1 MMLFVFCSSS
11 VPTADVDTLINSFGQ
26 LGTQATGATKG
37 LTELR
42 ENWNELPLESQVKL
56 RKVLQSAA
64 SNIESFTNTGDDE
77 MAAILGALDMVSK
90 MAPVAG
96 PHGAFLSAFS
106 NFASGL
112 FSLFGEGAP
121 VKKPIGKIVEEKI
134 EKALEKSRQN
144 DLINQ
149 AQATIQLFYVSKAYL
164 DSFASDGRELEDHEV
179 RSIETH
185 VPMATGVPFMGIL
198 EAEIDRLLKA
208 NKKNANDAKQILK
221 YIELYTTMAVLKDI
235 TLQEMA
241 FLMPASHK
249 RIRDGMIS
257 VQEMFREYE
266 KSLLKFLHEGNAG
279 KMALVYYDPDL
290 NPVTDSYLTKVLK
303 VPDYDRSMAGIWCL
317 TPRGS
322 NYPVEARKHPENFVT
337 ENHPYIAASGSGCH
351 WKLVPH
357 GNNLYTVVNK
367 EDCFT
372 SARYCGKYLSFDTY
386 RGGFLYLKT
395 YSMLTLEPD
404 AALWEIDG
412 PSNAK

>member
-37 LTELR
+37 LTELK

-56 RKVLQSAA
+56 RKVLHSAA

-77 MAAILGALDMVSK
+77 MAAILGALDMLSK

-96 PHGAFLSAFS
+96 PHGAFLSSFS

-121 VKKPIGKIVEEKI
+121 IKKSIGKIVEEKI
-134 EKALEKSRQN
+134 EKALEKSHQN
-144 DLINQ
+144 DLINR

-198 EAEIDRLLKA
+198 AAEIDRLLEA
-208 NKKNANDAKQILK
+208 NRKNANDAKQILK

-303 VPDYDRSMAGIWCL
+303 VPDYDRSMAGIRCL

-322 NYPVEARKHPENFVT
+322 NYPVEAREHPEDFVT
-337 ENHPYIAASGSGCH
+337 ENHPYIAATGSGCH

-367 EDCFT
+367 EDCST

-386 RGGFLYLKT
+386 RGGFLWLKAK
-395 YSMLTLEPD
+395 SKLTLKPD
-404 AALWEIDG
+404 AVLWEIDG

>member
-11 VPTADVDTLINSFGQ
+11 VPNADVDTLFNSFGN

-37 LTELR
+37 LTELKK
-42 ENWNELPLESQVKL
+42 NWNEFPLKSQVKM
-56 RKVLQSAA
+56 RNILQSAA
-64 SNIESFTNTGDDE
+64 SNIESFANTGDDE
-77 MAAILGALDMVSK
+77 MAAILGALDMVAK

-96 PHGAFLSAFS
+96 PNGAFLSAFS

-112 FSLFGEGAP
+112 FSLFGTGAP
-121 VKKPIGKIVEEKI
+121 IKKPIGKIVEEKI

-144 DLINQ
+144 DLNNQ

-164 DSFASDGRELEDHEV
+164 DSFAKDGKELEDHEV

-185 VPMATGVPFMGIL
+185 VPLATGVPFMETL
-198 EAEIDRLLKA
+198 AAEIDRLLKA
-208 NKKNANDAKQILK
+208 NKKNANDAKLILK
-221 YIELYTTMAVLKDI
+221 YIELYTTMAILKDI

-266 KSLLKFLHEGNAG
+266 KSLLKFLHEGITG

-290 NPVTDSYLTKVLK
+290 NPVTDSYLAKVLK
-303 VPDYDRSMAGIWCL
+303 VPDYDRPMAGIWCL

-322 NYPVEARKHPENFVT
+322 NRPVEARKSPEKFVT
-337 ENHPYIAASGSGCH
+337 ENHPYIAASGSDCY

-357 GNNLYTVVNK
+357 GNNLYTVVSK
-367 EDCFT
+367 QDCST
-372 SARYCGKYLSFDTY
+372 DTRYCGKYLSFDTY

-395 YSMLTLEPD
+395 YSMLTLERD
-404 AALWEIDG
+404 AVLWEIDG

>member
-37 LTELR
+37 LTELK

-121 VKKPIGKIVEEKI
+121 VKKSIGKIVEEKI
-134 EKALEKSRQN
+134 GKALEKSRQN

-198 EAEIDRLLKA
+198 AAEIDRLLKA

-322 NYPVEARKHPENFVT
+322 NYPVEARKRPENFVT

-367 EDCFT
+367 EDC
-372 SARYCGKYLSFDTY
+372 S
-386 RGGFLYLKT
+386 
-395 YSMLTLEPD
+395 
-404 AALWEIDG
+404 
-412 PSNAK
+412 